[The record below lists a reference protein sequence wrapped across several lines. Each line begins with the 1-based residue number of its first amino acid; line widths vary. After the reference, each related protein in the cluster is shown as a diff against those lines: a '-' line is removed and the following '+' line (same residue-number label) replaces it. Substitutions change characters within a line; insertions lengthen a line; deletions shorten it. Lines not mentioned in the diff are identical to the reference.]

1 MASGLSERLRA
12 GAPLSSRLVRL
23 AVRTRALSG
32 ETRAIVGHAWPVL
45 VAQLAAMGM
54 MLIDTVLLG
63 HVSADEL
70 AAIAVGGGIYI
81 SVLMALAGVLQA
93 LSPIAAHHF
102 GRGAPDEAVRDFWQC
117 LWLALCLAVP
127 GVLLLLV
134 PDPLLALSTLPPA
147 VETRTRAVLAVLAAG
162 LPVALAYRSFYAFC
176 NAAGRPRP
184 LMVISLLATAVHA
197 PLAWALVHGKL
208 GGAPLGAVGC
218 AVSTVLVGVA
228 ALVAAAVYL
237 RHGQGV
243 AHLAV
248 FHHACGPRWRRFGE
262 FLRLG
267 VPMGFSNFVEIS
279 SFTLIALF
287 VAPFGA
293 TVVAGHRIVANLA
306 ALVYMVPLSLAIAT
320 LARVAQAAGAQDW
333 RQCRQAAAAGMLVA
347 AVVSTLAGALLYVV
361 RDALI
366 PVYAADPAVIAVA
379 VALVGYVALYQ
390 LFDALQTV
398 AGFVLRALKV
408 TLVPMLVHV
417 VCFWGIGLGGGA
429 WLAHHGLPGGDGQPL
444 AAAGFWLAALVATVV
459 ACLAFGVLIRR
470 VLRDLGA
477 APAGG

>member
-1 MASGLSERLRA
+1 MAARLSA
-12 GAPLSSRLVRL
+12 
-23 AVRTRALSG
+23 AVRPRLPGRVLALSG
-32 ETRAIVGHAWPVL
+32 EARAIIDHAWPVL

-127 GVLLLLV
+127 GGLLLLM
-134 PDPLLALSTLPPA
+134 PDPLLALSDLPAP
-147 VETRTRAVLAVLAAG
+147 VEARTRAVLAVLAAG
-162 LPVALAYRSFYAFC
+162 LPVALAYRAFYAFC

-197 PLAWALVHGKL
+197 PLAWGLVHGRF
-208 GGAPLGAVGC
+208 GSAPLGAVGC
-218 AVSTVLVGVA
+218 ALSSVLVGA
-228 ALVAAAVYL
+228 GALFAAAIYL
-237 RHGQGV
+237 RHGRGV
-243 AHLAV
+243 AQLAV
-248 FHHACGPRWRRFGE
+248 FRHACRPRWRRFGE

-347 AVVSTLAGALLYVV
+347 AVVSTLAGGLLYAV
-361 RDALI
+361 RETII
-366 PVYAADPAVIAVA
+366 PAYAADPTVIAVA

-408 TLVPMLVHV
+408 TLVPMLIHV
-417 VCFWGIGLGGGA
+417 ACFWGIGLGGGA
-429 WLAHHGLPGGDGQPL
+429 WLAHRGLPGDGGPL
-444 AAAGFWLAALVATVV
+444 SAAGFWLAALLATVV
-459 ACLAFGVLIRR
+459 ACLAFGALIRR
-470 VLRDLGA
+470 VLRDIGA